1 MRLAYPGGKHKINYR
16 NILAQYMDNVKWLD
30 TRFCIKHTLPVKSA
44 LPAAGL
50 FFSVIIWISWKPA
63 TIWSFIITPCFL
75 FHALQLLHG
84 FCDDLP
90 FSCLPGCFF

>member
-1 MRLAYPGGKHKINYR
+1 MRLAYPSGEHKINYR

-50 FFSVIIWISWKPA
+50 GIFCHNMDQLETSHYLVIHHHSM
-63 TIWSFIITPCFL
+63 
-75 FHALQLLHG
+75 
-84 FCDDLP
+84 LP
-90 FSCLPGCFF
+90 FPCPPAPPWFL